1 MEHQG
6 LTGGPVVHCEE
17 VTYIAGQAKEVF
29 LPIASEDWMY
39 LFMIYAGQGAT
50 LIVIPQLLL
59 TLVFWDSPLLGPG
72 TYQLG

>member
-6 LTGGPVVHCEE
+6 LTGIHCEE
-17 VTYIAGQAKEVF
+17 VTYIAGQGKEVF

-39 LFMIYAGQGAT
+39 LFLVYTSQGAT

-59 TLVFWDSPLLGPG
+59 PLVF
-72 TYQLG
+72 